1 MYTVAADI
9 MHNQRGIVAPLERCG
24 WILLERA
31 SGEQYM
37 YETGPKKRTQK
48 PKTGCTCIFRTVL
61 LLFVHAVSCTVP
73 RGLLEVA
80 SDLFWSVM
88 AICHIKLLVHKKCVL
103 F

>member
-48 PKTGCTCIFRTVL
+48 PKTGCTCINFLGLCFCFMYMQSVVL
-61 LLFVHAVSCTVP
+61 SQEAC
-73 RGLLEVA
+73 
-80 SDLFWSVM
+80 
-88 AICHIKLLVHKKCVL
+88 
-103 F
+103 